1 MLNRRQIVLEE
12 RFRSIMAKN
21 VTCYIEA
28 DRLERAGNETEAVL
42 VHERSD
48 RWLRLQRRVEAAL
61 HASRAA
67 TARMQTRM

>member
-1 MLNRRQIVLEE
+1 MLERRQIVLEE
-12 RFRSIMAKN
+12 RFRLAMAKN
-21 VTCYIEA
+21 VTYYFEA
-28 DRLERAGNETEAVL
+28 DRLEREGNETEAVL